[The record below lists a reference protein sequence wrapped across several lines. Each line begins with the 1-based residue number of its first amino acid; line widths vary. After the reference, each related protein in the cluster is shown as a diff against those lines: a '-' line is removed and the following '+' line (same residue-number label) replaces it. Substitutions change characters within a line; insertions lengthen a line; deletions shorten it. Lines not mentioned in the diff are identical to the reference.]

1 LTSRARISSGPAKEM
16 QQVEI
21 MIKGHIDVEWSGWL
35 AGLAVT
41 HTADGDTVL
50 RGQVPDQPALYGLLN
65 RLSDLGM
72 QLISV
77 SAGWPNR

>member
-1 LTSRARISSGPAKEM
+1 M

-21 MIKGHIDVEWSGWL
+21 LIKGHIDVEWSGWL
-35 AGLAVT
+35 EGLAVT

-50 RGQVPDQPALYGLLN
+50 RGQIPDQPALYGLLN
-65 RLSDLGM
+65 RLADLGM

-77 SAGWPNR
+77 SAGGAYE